1 MSEGYAPVKK
11 EIPLLLM
18 IMELYRQQQ
27 YMYGHKVHSIPN
39 RIVSI
44 YQPWIRPIVRG
55 KAKAA
60 TEFGAK
66 LDVSIDER
74 GYAELSIYPS
84 AHTTRASMCG
94 RR

>member
-1 MSEGYAPVKK
+1 
-11 EIPLLLM
+11 
-18 IMELYRQQQ
+18 
-27 YMYGHKVHSIPN
+27 MYGHKVHSVPD

-44 YQPWIRPIVRG
+44 HQPWIWSIVRR

-74 GYAELSIYPS
+74 GVCPN
-84 AHTTRASMCG
+84 
-94 RR
+94 